1 MTLVEAIRA
10 GSIAT
15 VERLLQ
21 EGTDIHQL
29 DADGWTPLNW
39 AAAAGDIAMM
49 TLLLKSGASASF
61 TGKDQRTPAMIAL
74 AAGKSD
80 SARFLQEVVSKY
92 SSEVP
97 ERQYC
102 MAVRLKEVREFP
114 AWTEAN
120 SKGSSEADLAETT
133 IIYLHANY
141 VVTCSVWL
149 DSEVLL
155 DKVTPEWKQFCQS
168 KLTFDVPDDVDL
180 LTA

>member
-39 AAAAGDIAMM
+39 AAAAGDISMI

-80 SARFLQEVVSKY
+80 SARFLQKAVSKNN
-92 SSEVP
+92 EVP
-97 ERQYC
+97 ERKYC

-114 AWTEAN
+114 AWTETN
-120 SKGSSEADLAETT
+120 SKGSDETNLPETT
-133 IIYLHANY
+133 IVYLHANY
-141 VVTCSVWL
+141 VVTRSAWL
-149 DSEVLL
+149 NSEVLL
-155 DKVTPEWKQFCQS
+155 DKVTPEWKQFCQT
-168 KLTFDVPDDVDL
+168 KLMFNVPDDLDL
-180 LTA
+180 LAA